1 MEPQPPNTTD
11 GAISTLPLA
20 IVKFVFFFFCIFEI
34 LGLDMHLPQG
44 FASGNLVYPD
54 ARLPLV
60 TIVERESFRGARHC
74 AKCFRNITWLD
85 SYNNPKGR
93 DYCHHFTDEE
103 MEV

>member
-20 IVKFVFFFFCIFEI
+20 IVKFVFFFCIFV
-34 LGLDMHLPQG
+34 LVGLVMHLPQG

-60 TIVERESFRGARHC
+60 TIVARESFRGTRHC
-74 AKCFRNITWLD
+74 VKCFINIT
-85 SYNNPKGR
+85 
-93 DYCHHFTDEE
+93 
-103 MEV
+103 

>member
-20 IVKFVFFFFCIFEI
+20 IVKFVFFFCIFEI

-44 FASGNLVYPD
+44 FASGNRVNPD

-60 TIVERESFRGARHC
+60 TIVARDSFRGTRHC
-74 AKCFRNITWLD
+74 VKCFINIT
-85 SYNNPKGR
+85 
-93 DYCHHFTDEE
+93 
-103 MEV
+103 